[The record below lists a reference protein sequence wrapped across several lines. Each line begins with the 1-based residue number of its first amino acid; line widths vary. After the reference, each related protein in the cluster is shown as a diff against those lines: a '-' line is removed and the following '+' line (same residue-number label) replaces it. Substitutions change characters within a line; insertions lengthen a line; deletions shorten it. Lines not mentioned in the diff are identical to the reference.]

1 MSKSKKNVIDPNI
14 LLDKYGADTTRL
26 FCLFAAPP
34 QRDLEWSEQGVE
46 GSFRFLNRVWHIAS
60 NCMDCIKD
68 IPSYYG
74 SPDELYGESRDLYRK
89 THHTIKKVTIDIE
102 DKFHFNTA
110 ISAIMELVNA
120 MSGIDL
126 KKNGHKENS
135 VVRYALESI
144 VLLLA
149 PIVPHFA
156 EELWEALGYE
166 SSILLASW
174 PEYNK
179 EALSKDELLIVVQV
193 NGKLRSRFNI
203 DADTDDN
210 AIKEMALS
218 DERIKKFIN
227 GKAVRKIIVVK
238 KKLVNIV
245 I

>member
-1 MSKSKKNVIDPNI
+1 
-14 LLDKYGADTTRL
+14 
-26 FCLFAAPP
+26 
-34 QRDLEWSEQGVE
+34 
-46 GSFRFLNRVWHIAS
+46 
-60 NCMDCIKD
+60 
-68 IPSYYG
+68 
-74 SPDELYGESRDLYRK
+74 
-89 THHTIKKVTIDIE
+89 
-102 DKFHFNTA
+102 
-110 ISAIMELVNA
+110 MELVNA

-126 KKNGHKENS
+126 KKSGHKENS

-144 VLLLA
+144 VRLLA

-156 EELWEALGYE
+156 EELWEVLGHE

-193 NGKLRSRFNI
+193 NGKLRSRFNV

-218 DERIKKFIN
+218 DERVKKFIKN
-227 GKAVRKIIVVK
+227 KPVKKIIVVK

-245 I
+245 V